1 MKKLISF
8 VVIIVLFFNFIFA
21 YGNSGPVI
29 MPSYPSSEM
38 VTVEENSSIEVI
50 NENLTFDF
58 TSVEKIYDT
67 ENCNVTAEYEMY
79 NSANETKTV
88 KMAFPII
95 KSIGNF
101 SEKDIIIKENDNVLP
116 FEIYIGDKVKS
127 YRDVSEEE
135 QINLYDF
142 NKIVSSINKEKYKP
156 KNFDENEI
164 GKLYKI
170 YAKPQLEGVNLAVDF
185 NFDLNNSKIM
195 IKGFN
200 RFERGDSKIRIASG
214 FYKESEVLEIFVMGE
229 DLDLDINLY
238 KDGSLT
244 EKTDLLDYEITTEY
258 IDVETYLPNYIDNEL
273 NYEFNDVQLY
283 NMYTKALDDVLLY
296 NLGFC
301 SEDMLTQE
309 MHSSRIITL
318 LYTVEFPQSSTKNVS
333 VSYVA
338 SGTMDRRETPN
349 NPQYTYEYILNP
361 AKNWSDF
368 KNLNIK
374 IITPGEAPY
383 IIRSSIDLKN
393 EENNIYSANLS
404 SLPEKDLSFTLYNK
418 EKITLIDTIDFYSLY
433 FLGYLL
439 IIFVGIIIIAV
450 IAYKFISKTI
460 EYFIIRKK

>member
-1 MKKLISF
+1 MKKLISI

-38 VTVEENSSIEVI
+38 VTVEENSPIEVI

-58 TSVEKIYDT
+58 SNVETIYDT
-67 ENCNVTAEYEMY
+67 ENSNVTAEYEMY

-127 YRDVSEEE
+127 HRDISEEE
-135 QINLYDF
+135 QVNIYDF
-142 NKIVSSINKEKYKP
+142 NKIVSSINIEKYQP
-156 KNFDENEI
+156 KNFSENEI

-170 YAKPQLEGVNLAVDF
+170 HAKPKLEGVNLAVDF
-185 NFDLNNSKIM
+185 NFDSKYTKVM

-200 RFERGDSKIRIASG
+200 RFERDDSKIRIASG
-214 FYKESEVLEIFVMGE
+214 FYKESEVLEIFALGK
-229 DLDLDINLY
+229 DLDLKINLY

-244 EKTDLLDYEITTEY
+244 EKTDLLDYEITTED
-258 IDVETYLPNYIDNEL
+258 IDVKTYLPDYVGNEEEL
-273 NYEFNDVQLY
+273 NYKFNDVQLY
-283 NMYTKALDDVLLY
+283 NIYTKALDDVLLY

-309 MHSSRIITL
+309 EYSNRIITL
-318 LYTVEFPQSSTKNVS
+318 LYTVEFPENSTKNVS

-349 NPQYTYEYILNP
+349 NPQYTYDYILNP
-361 AKNWSDF
+361 AKNWRNF
-368 KNLNIK
+368 KNLSIK
-374 IITPGEAPY
+374 IITPEVAPY
-383 IIRSSIDLKN
+383 IIKSTIELKN
-393 EENNIYSANLS
+393 EENNIYSATLS
-404 SLPEKDLSFTLYNK
+404 SLPDKDLSFTLYEK
-418 EKITLIDTIDFYSLY
+418 EKISILDRINYNSLY
-433 FLGYLL
+433 ILGYL
-439 IIFVGIIIIAV
+439 IMIFVIIIIVVV
-450 IAYKFISKTI
+450 IVYK
-460 EYFIIRKK
+460 IITKIIAKLRSS